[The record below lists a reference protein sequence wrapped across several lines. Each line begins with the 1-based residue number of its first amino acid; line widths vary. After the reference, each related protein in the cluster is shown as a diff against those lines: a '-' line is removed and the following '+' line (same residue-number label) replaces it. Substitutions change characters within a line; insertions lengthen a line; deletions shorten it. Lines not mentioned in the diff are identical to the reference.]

1 MGAENKKIITM
12 SFVSAGVL
20 TGFVISLLMDV
31 AASAFGVIA
40 RLQDIQVFRHGL
52 PVALGLLVFGLLQ
65 FRPALNVWA
74 DEVVSEIRKVVWP
87 SRKDTM
93 GMTMVVCVL
102 VVMSGVVVF
111 GFDWVAAFVIEK
123 IVQ

>member
-1 MGAENKKIITM
+1 MGADNKKIITM
-12 SFVSAGVL
+12 SFLAAGVL
-20 TGFVISLLMDV
+20 TAFLVSLLMDV

-40 RLQDIQVFRHGL
+40 RVQDIQAVRHGL
-52 PVALGLLVFGLLQ
+52 PVVLGALVFSVLQ
-65 FRPALNVWA
+65 FRPSLNVWA

-102 VVMSGVVVF
+102 VVMSGLVVF
-111 GFDWVAAFVIEK
+111 GFDWVAAFVVEK
-123 IVQ
+123 LVQ

>member
-1 MGAENKKIITM
+1 M
-12 SFVSAGVL
+12 SFVAAGAL
-20 TGFVISLLMDV
+20 TAFVVSLLMDV
-31 AASAFGVIA
+31 AASAFGVVA
-40 RLQDIQVFRHGL
+40 RMQDVQVFRHGL

-65 FRPALNVWA
+65 FRPVVNIWA

>member
-1 MGAENKKIITM
+1 MGADNKKIITM
-12 SFVSAGVL
+12 SFVAAGVL
-20 TGFVISLLMDV
+20 TALVVSLLLDV
-31 AASAFGVIA
+31 AASAVGAVA
-40 RLQDIQVFRHGL
+40 RLQDIQAFRHGL
-52 PVALGLLVFGLLQ
+52 PVVLGVLAFGLLQ
-65 FRPALNVWA
+65 FRPKMNVWA

-93 GMTMVVCVL
+93 GMTMVVCIL

-111 GFDWVAAFVIEK
+111 GFDWVAAFVVEK

>member
-1 MGAENKKIITM
+1 LGADNKKIITM
-12 SFVSAGVL
+12 SFVAAAVIAA
-20 TGFVISLLMDV
+20 FVTSLLMDV
-31 AASAFGVIA
+31 AASAFGAVA
-40 RLQDIQVFRHGL
+40 RLQGSDVFRHGL
-52 PVALGLLVFGLLQ
+52 PVAVLVLVFGLLQ
-65 FRPALNVWA
+65 FRPKMNVWA

-93 GMTMVVCVL
+93 GMTMVVCIL

-111 GFDWVAAFVIEK
+111 GFDWVAAFIVEK

>member
-12 SFVSAGVL
+12 SFVAAGVL
-20 TGFVISLLMDV
+20 TAFVTSLLMDV
-31 AASAFGVIA
+31 AASAFGAVA
-40 RLQDIQVFRHGL
+40 RVQDIQAVRHGL

-102 VVMSGVVVF
+102 VVMSGIVVF